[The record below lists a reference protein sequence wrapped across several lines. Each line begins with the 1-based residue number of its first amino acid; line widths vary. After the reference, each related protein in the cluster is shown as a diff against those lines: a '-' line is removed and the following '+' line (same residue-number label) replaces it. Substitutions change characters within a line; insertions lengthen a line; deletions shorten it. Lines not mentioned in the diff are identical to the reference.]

1 MPEVKDRVIQVHIE
15 DTFFAILS
23 QMIEGKQSASSYV
36 RVLIIEDLLARGLV
50 DAELTKKILLGKVP
64 SL

>member
-15 DTFFAILS
+15 DTFFAILTKD
-23 QMIEGKQSASSYV
+23 IYGKQSVSSYV
-36 RVLIIEDLLARGLV
+36 RTLIIEDLLKRGKI
-50 DAELTKKILLGKVP
+50 DADLATKILLGKVP